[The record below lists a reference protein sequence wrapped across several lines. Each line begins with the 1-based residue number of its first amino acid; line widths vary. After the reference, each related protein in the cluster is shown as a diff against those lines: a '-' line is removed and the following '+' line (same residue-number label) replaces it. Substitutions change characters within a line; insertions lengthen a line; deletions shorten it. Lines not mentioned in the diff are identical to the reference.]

1 MSTPRGRAEVVAA
14 LLAARTGW
22 VPDWHPTPGGPSL
35 GAAHG
40 LGALLAAL
48 EERLAALPDRQLAAL
63 LDMVGVSLLPAQGA
77 GTTVLLQPLP
87 GVSGARVAAGSRLGA
102 AVPGQDAPLVFET
115 RDTVALAGAPL
126 VEVWSLDPGA
136 DAAADHSAD
145 VLARRPVT
153 LFTDLRPAVRELYL
167 AHDTLLAFAGR
178 ATVEITVVLGRPAS
192 SPLRISWTWWDGD
205 AWRPFAPWG
214 DGDDASRDGT
224 AGLTRSGTVRLVAPC
239 AKAVTTTVEGTESYW
254 LRARLDSALG
264 ARPGSVVPEVARV
277 RLAAVSTH
285 ARLALFTGPPT
296 GADTTVTVHAAH
308 GTTAPP
314 QVTVHVRDTTAA
326 SKADP
331 TAKPGTPVAI
341 GTAHLGHTV
350 RFGVTVPPTD
360 ADTFTAGTATPKPGI
375 DYFLLDDPDDL
386 TAPLALDAPAHLD
399 LTLRTGLTPDKAVA
413 DAQAVDLTR
422 AFTPLGPAP
431 VRGSAFHVACD
442 AAFAKPGARVTVVLG
457 RPRTAAEEA
466 DQRTG
471 ELTGGVQKAK
481 EFRDKTVADIRAVAT
496 RLAELTAVTGDL
508 GRAVVSPL
516 SGEDPTTWYTQVK
529 AHLRDALTTLR
540 GAAQAEPGLFGNIG
554 SARDHVVAAQTAANP
569 AADLAAALAALG
581 GAPRASA
588 GLLLATADV
597 TAQLSAGASAL
608 TAPRAAL
615 AQALGGGSDAQVVA
629 AHGALA
635 SALGTVLATP
645 TPYLAD
651 TPLPSF
657 LSADPQ
663 AFVTDVT
670 SRIDAARTA
679 VDTQVAKAR
688 TIATALADLAPEDL
702 LKAVAG
708 AQTPDQLTAPEVT
721 WEYYDGTRWR
731 AVGASGASA
740 VLALQRSGA
749 LHFTVPTDWAA
760 APVTGDE
767 RRWLRARLER
777 GSFSF
782 LRQVSWTDTS
792 GVLNFLPVVEPRPPV
807 LDRFEVFYRH
817 FAGPDDPRHTL
828 ALDDHAWADLT
839 ADLAFPGPGATPFRP
854 MAETAPT
861 LYLGFDGEL
870 PADRLGLYV
879 EPAGEDPDAV
889 PVRPTWEGYDGTGWV
904 ALAGDDGTEGFTRGG
919 VVGLLWPG
927 AGGPPGAPVA
937 GAADHTVTLLGRGAA
952 ARFAPGD
959 RLLLTDARGG
969 EPVLVAGA
977 DGETLT
983 VRDRLSRAYAG
994 GELRDAPPARFGTPR
1009 TWIRARF
1016 PGEAEP
1022 PQPALSALVPNAARV
1037 QQVQTITDELLG
1049 SADGSAGQV
1058 FQAMRTPVLD
1068 GAVLEVR
1075 ELDGE
1080 RAFVDLPL
1088 LRRELAERAGA
1099 ALRTVA
1105 DPRTGRVSEVWVRW
1119 DELPS
1124 LGLAG
1129 PADRVYVCDHATGRV
1144 LFGGNGHGRVPPV
1157 GPDNVRLRSYRSGGG
1172 AAGNV
1177 PAGAITQAIG
1187 AVAVGAVSNPRGASG
1202 GTDAEPFPDVL
1213 RRGPALLRHRR
1224 LALTESDV
1232 AALARETVPAIA
1244 AARALGA
1251 RDRHGRVLPGVIRL
1265 VVVPRDGTDRPEPT
1279 GELLRRVRDAVGA
1292 RMPAAARLVVE
1303 GARYFP
1309 VGVAATV
1316 RPARAGDAGPVRGAV
1331 LADLARFLHP
1341 LDGGPSGTGW
1351 PFGRGVYLSDL
1362 ARRLETVPGVDVVT
1376 ALDLTVDGVPAG
1388 DAVPVDADAVV
1399 CAGPLVV
1406 RLAGSGEAGA
1416 GPGAA
1421 RSAGS
1426 PRSPQAP
1433 GMPGSAGCSRSSR
1446 SPGREY

>member
-1 MSTPRGRAEVVAA
+1 MSAPRGRAEVVAA

-35 GAAHG
+35 GVAHG

-77 GTTVLLQPLP
+77 GGTVLLQALP
-87 GVSGARVAAGSRLGA
+87 GVSGARVSAGSRLGA
-102 AVPGQDAPLVFET
+102 TVPGQEAPLIFET
-115 RDTVALAGAPL
+115 RDTVALFGAPL

-145 VLARRPVT
+145 VLARRPIT
-153 LFTDLRPAVRELYL
+153 LFADLRPAVRELYL
-167 AHDTLLAFAGR
+167 AHETLLSFAGR

-192 SPLRISWTWWDGD
+192 SPLRISWTWWDGG

-239 AKAVTTTVEGTESYW
+239 ATAVATTVSGTESYW
-254 LRARLDSALG
+254 LRARLDSALNG
-264 ARPGSVVPEVARV
+264 RPGFVVPEVAHL

-285 ARLALFTGPPT
+285 ARLALFTGPAT

-314 QVTVHVRDTTAA
+314 NVSVHVADTTAA
-326 SKADP
+326 SKADVP
-331 TAKPGTPVAI
+331 AEPGTPVAI
-341 GTAHLGHTV
+341 GTGHQGHTV
-350 RFGVTVPPTD
+350 RFGVTVPPTA
-360 ADTFTAGTATPKPGI
+360 ADTFTAGTAAPRPGT
-375 DYFLLDDPDDL
+375 DYFPLDDPDDL

-399 LTLRTGLTPDKAVA
+399 LTLRTGLAPDKAVA

-442 AAFAKPGARVTVVLG
+442 AAFAKPGARVTVVIG

-471 ELTGGVQKAK
+471 ELTGGVQNAK

-496 RLAELTAVTGDL
+496 RLAALTAVTGDL
-508 GRAVVSPL
+508 GRAVGSPL

-540 GAAQAEPGLFGNIG
+540 DAAQAEPGLFGDIG
-554 SARDHVVAAQTAANP
+554 SAREHVTAAQTAANP

-597 TAQLSAGASAL
+597 AAQLSAGASAL

-615 AQALGGGSDAQVVA
+615 AQALAGGTDAQVVT

-635 SALGTVLATP
+635 SALTTVLATP

-657 LSADPQ
+657 LAADPQ
-663 AFVTDVT
+663 TFVTDVT
-670 SRIDAARTA
+670 SRIDAAKTA
-679 VDTQVAKAR
+679 VDTQVATAR
-688 TIATALADLAPEDL
+688 TIATALENLAPEDL
-702 LKAVAG
+702 LKAVVG
-708 AQTPDQLTAPEVT
+708 AQTPNQLTAPEVT
-721 WEYYDGTRWR
+721 WEYFDGTRWR
-731 AVGASGASA
+731 AIGAAGAPA

-749 LHFTVPTDWAA
+749 LHFTVPVDWAA

-782 LRQVSWTDTS
+782 LRQVSWTDKS

-817 FAGPDDPRHTL
+817 VAGPVDPRHTL

-839 ADLAFPGPGATPFRP
+839 ADLAAPGPGATPFRP

-889 PVRPTWEGYDGTGWV
+889 PTRPTWEGYDGTGWV
-904 ALAGDDGTEGFTRGG
+904 ALAGDDGTEGFTRSG

-937 GAADHTVTLLGRGAA
+937 GAAGHTVTLLGRGAA

-959 RLLLTDARGG
+959 RLLLTDARGA
-969 EPVLVAGA
+969 EPVLVTGA

-1016 PGEAEP
+1016 PAEAEP
-1022 PQPALSALVPNAARV
+1022 PQPELTALVPNAAPV

-1075 ELDGE
+1075 ELDGD
-1080 RAFVDLPL
+1080 RASVDLPL
-1088 LRRELAERAGA
+1088 LLRELAERAGA
-1099 ALRTVA
+1099 AAPRTVT
-1105 DPRTGRVSEVWVRW
+1105 DPRTGRVTEVWVRW

-1129 PADRVYVCDHATGRV
+1129 PAERVYVCDHATGRV

-1172 AAGNV
+1172 SAGNV
-1177 PAGAITQAIG
+1177 PAGAITQAIS
-1187 AVAVGAVSNPRGASG
+1187 AVSVGGVSNPRGTSG
-1202 GTDAEPFPDVL
+1202 GTDAELFPDVL

-1224 LALTESDV
+1224 LALTETDV

-1251 RDRHGRVLPGVIRL
+1251 RDRHGRVLPGVVRL

-1279 GELLRRVRDAVGA
+1279 GELLRRVRDAVRA
-1292 RMPAAARLVVE
+1292 RMPATARLVVE

-1316 RPARAGDAGPVRGAV
+1316 RPARAGDAGPVRAAV

-1341 LDGGPSGTGW
+1341 LDGGPAGTGW

-1362 ARRLETVPGVDVVT
+1362 ARRLEAVPGVDVVT

-1388 DAVPVDADAVV
+1388 DVVPIAADAVV

-1406 RLAGSGEAGA
+1406 RLAGPQESGTGSTATRFAGT
-1416 GPGAA
+1416 
-1421 RSAGS
+1421 S
-1426 PRSPQAP
+1426 RSPGVPQSP
-1433 GMPGSAGCSRSSR
+1433 GCSRSSR

>member
-1 MSTPRGRAEVVAA
+1 MSAPRSRAEVVAA

-22 VPDWHPTPGGPSL
+22 VPDWHPTPGGPSM
-35 GAAHG
+35 GVAHG

-63 LDMVGVSLLPAQGA
+63 LDLVGVSLLPAQGA
-77 GTTVLLQPLP
+77 AGTVLLQALP
-87 GVSGARVAAGSRLGA
+87 GVSGARVSAGSRLGA
-102 AVPGQDAPLVFET
+102 TVPGQDAPLIFET
-115 RDTVALAGAPL
+115 RETVALAGAPL

-145 VLARRPVT
+145 VPARRPVT
-153 LFTDLRPAVRELYL
+153 LFTGLRPAVRELYL
-167 AHDTLLAFAGR
+167 AHETLLAFAGR
-178 ATVEITVVLGRPAS
+178 ATVEITIALRRPAS
-192 SPLRISWTWWDGD
+192 AALRITWTWWDGT

-214 DGDDASRDGT
+214 AGDDASRDGT
-224 AGLTRSGTVRLVAPC
+224 LGLTRSGTVRLVAPC
-239 AKAVTTTVEGTESYW
+239 ATAVATTVSGTESYW
-254 LRARLDSALG
+254 LRARLDSQLSG
-264 ARPGSVVPEVARV
+264 RPGFVAPELAHL
-277 RLAAVSTH
+277 RLATVGSH
-285 ARLALFTGPPT
+285 ARLALFAGPPT
-296 GADTTVTVHAAH
+296 GADTTVTIHAAH
-308 GTTAPP
+308 GTAAPDAA
-314 QVTVHVRDTTAA
+314 TLHVVDTTAGGKENLA
-326 SKADP
+326 
-331 TAKPGTPVAI
+331 AKPDTPVVVAA
-341 GTAHLGHTV
+341 AHQGHTV
-350 RFGVTVPPTD
+350 RFGVTVPPTA
-360 ADTFTAGTATPKPGI
+360 ADTFTAGTAVPKPGV
-375 DYFLLDDPDDL
+375 DYFPLDDPDDL

-399 LTLRTGLTPDKAVA
+399 LTLRTGLVPDKAVA

-442 AAFAKPGARVTVVLG
+442 AAFAKPGARVTVVVG

-471 ELTGGVQKAK
+471 ELTGGVQNAK

-496 RLAELTAVTGDL
+496 RLAALTAVSGDL

-529 AHLRDALTTLR
+529 AHLRDALTSLR
-540 GAAQAEPGLFGNIG
+540 GAAQAEPGLFANVG
-554 SARDHVVAAQTAANP
+554 SARDRVKAAQTAADP

-588 GLLLATADV
+588 ALLLATADA
-597 TAQLSAGASAL
+597 TAQLSAGASTL

-615 AQALGGGSDAQVVA
+615 AQALANGTDAQVVA
-629 AHGALA
+629 AHGALG

-657 LSADPQ
+657 LSSDPQ
-663 AFVTDVT
+663 VFVTDVT
-670 SRIDAARTA
+670 ARIDAAKAA
-679 VDTQVAKAR
+679 VDTQVTTAR
-688 TIATALADLAPEDL
+688 TIAAALENLAPEDL

-708 AQTPDQLTAPEVT
+708 AQTPNQLTAPEVT
-721 WEYYDGTRWR
+721 WEYFDGTRWR
-731 AVGASGASA
+731 AIGAAGAPA

-749 LHFTVPTDWAA
+749 LHFTVPDDWAPA
-760 APVTGDE
+760 SVTGDE

-782 LRQVSWTDTS
+782 LRQVSWTDKS

-817 FAGPDDPRHTL
+817 VAGPADPRHTL

-839 ADLAFPGPGATPFRP
+839 AALAFPGSGATPFRP
-854 MAETAPT
+854 MVETAPT

-904 ALAGDDGTEGFTRGG
+904 ALATDDGTEGFTRAG
-919 VVGLLWPG
+919 VVGLIWPG
-927 AGGPPGAPVA
+927 TGGPPGAPVT
-937 GAADHTVTLLGRGAA
+937 GAADHTITLLGRGAA

-959 RLLLTDARGG
+959 RLLLTDLRGG
-969 EPVLVAGA
+969 EPVVVAAA
-977 DGETLT
+977 DGATLT
-983 VRDRLSRAYAG
+983 VRDRLTRAYAG

-1016 PGEAEP
+1016 PAEAEP
-1022 PQPALSALVPNAARV
+1022 PQPTLNALVPNAAQVR
-1037 QQVQTITDELLG
+1037 QVQTITDELLG

-1058 FQAMRTPVLD
+1058 FRTLRTPVLD

-1075 ELDGE
+1075 ELDGD
-1080 RAFVDLPL
+1080 RAAVDLPL
-1088 LRRELAERAGA
+1088 LQRELAERAGA

-1105 DPRTGRVSEVWVRW
+1105 DPRTGRVGAVWVRW
-1119 DELPS
+1119 DEVPS

-1129 PADRVYVCDHATGRV
+1129 PGDRVYVCDHATGRV

-1157 GPDNVRLRSYRSGGG
+1157 GPDNVRLRVYRSGGG

-1177 PAGAITQAIG
+1177 PAGAITQAVG
-1187 AVAVGAVSNPRGASG
+1187 AVAVGGVSNPRGASG
-1202 GTDAEPFPDVL
+1202 GTDAEGFPDVL

-1224 LALTESDV
+1224 LALTETDV

-1251 RDRHGRVLPGVIRL
+1251 RDRHGRVSPGVVRL
-1265 VVVPRDGTDRPEPT
+1265 VVVPRDGSDRPEPT
-1279 GELLRRVRDAVGA
+1279 GELLRRVRDAVRA

-1316 RPARAGDAGPVRGAV
+1316 RPTRAGDAGPVRGAV

-1341 LDGGPSGTGW
+1341 LDGGPDGTGW

-1362 ARRLETVPGVDVVT
+1362 ARRLEAVPGVDVVT

-1388 DAVPVDADAVV
+1388 DAVRPAADAVV
-1399 CAGPLVV
+1399 CAGALVV
-1406 RLAGSGEAGA
+1406 RLAGATQ
-1416 GPGAA
+1416 
-1421 RSAGS
+1421 GS
-1426 PRSPQAP
+1426 PGSSAPSGSSCAGGTTAPSASP
-1433 GMPGSAGCSRSSR
+1433 CSRSLR
-1446 SPGREY
+1446 SPGRER